1 MPRPI
6 LERTVPDGS
15 AVAVDP
21 GAVNAAYARSLI
33 LVALLLCVAGVAFA
47 TDKTVSV
54 VETVDIPASSS
65 RTWATIQDFR
75 GWQAWHPAFASTE
88 IVRGP
93 GNAKGTV
100 RVLAARDGAR
110 FTEELLLHEDVSHV
124 VQYRILQSPLPIT
137 NYVSS
142 LKVQSTYEGSQVIWS
157 STFQVDAG
165 AREEDIKKAIAG
177 VYRAGLDHL
186 GAVIR

>member
-1 MPRPI
+1 MI
-6 LERTVPDGS
+6 AEVF
-15 AVAVDP
+15 AP
-21 GAVNAAYARSLI
+21 G
-33 LVALLLCVAGVAFA
+33 G
-47 TDKTVSV
+47 
-54 VETVDIPASSS
+54 
-65 RTWATIQDFR
+65 R
-75 GWQAWHPAFASTE
+75 GEHTQWP
-88 IVRGP
+88 GP
-93 GNAKGTV
+93 GGPEDPAV

>member
-1 MPRPI
+1 MPHH
-6 LERTVPDGS
+6 ERTLPDGS
-15 AVAVDP
+15 PASLDRHAVGPAS
-21 GAVNAAYARSLI
+21 ARSLI
-33 LVALLLCVAGVAFA
+33 LAALLVCAAGVALA
-47 TDKTVSV
+47 ADKTVSV
-54 VETVDIPASSS
+54 VETVDIAASPS

-88 IVRGP
+88 IIKGP

-100 RVLAARDGAR
+100 RVLAARDGAK
-110 FTEELLLHEDVSHV
+110 FTEELLSHEDVSHV
-124 VQYRILQSPLPIT
+124 VQYRIIQSPLPIT

-142 LKVQSTYEGSQVIWS
+142 IKVQSTYEGSHVVWS

-165 AREEDIKKAIAG
+165 AREEDIKKVIAG
-177 VYRAGLDHL
+177 VYRAGLDNL

>member
-1 MPRPI
+1 MKTTHSPFTRRFGASGFARRLTAAATRRI
-6 LERTVPDGS
+6 AIGAALAC
-15 AVAVDP
+15 AVT
-21 GAVNAAYARSLI
+21 AAL
-33 LVALLLCVAGVAFA
+33 AG
-47 TDKTVSV
+47 DKTVSV
-54 VETVDIPASSS
+54 REAVDIAASPAL
-65 RTWATIQDFR
+65 TWATIQDFA
-75 GWQAWHPAFASTE
+75 GWQDWHPAFASTE